1 MIKNQKIKDIVL
13 ERVEESNVPI
23 SSTKINMY
31 VDFLHEKFL
40 EKRPYA
46 NPNELSNTIN
56 VSQQEAIQL
65 FLVVTED
72 NLLFTPELAL
82 FCPTCRKEQIIEG
95 STNKENKVICNQC
108 KGAIVLDTFMQENS
122 YVLFKLNHYI
132 FVDMDKFKYIGVS
145 EGVCNNRPIVIW
157 TILKPRY
164 VVNYGSKE
172 EIINDLGLNI
182 GQIEECYIYHTLY
195 G

>member
-1 MIKNQKIKDIVL
+1 MIKKQKIKDIVL

-95 STNKENKVICNQC
+95 STNKENKVICN
-108 KGAIVLDTFMQENS
+108 
-122 YVLFKLNHYI
+122 H
-132 FVDMDKFKYIGVS
+132 
-145 EGVCNNRPIVIW
+145 
-157 TILKPRY
+157 
-164 VVNYGSKE
+164 
-172 EIINDLGLNI
+172 
-182 GQIEECYIYHTLY
+182 
-195 G
+195 